1 MRSVISA
8 LLGLI
13 SIVALGACTAE
24 NGTMSETPSTGTDM
38 SKPIQP
44 LSPTGASSP
53 KLDSFEI
60 VGTVR
65 YKDLEGGFYAID
77 TDDGKKYDPVNL
89 PESFRKD
96 GLRVTATVRL
106 NKDLMSFRMYG
117 EIIEIEMIETEK

>member
-24 NGTMSETPSTGTDM
+24 NGTMSDTLSTGTDM
-38 SKPIQP
+38 SEPGQP
-44 LSPTGASSP
+44 LSPTEAPSP

-65 YKDLEGGFYAID
+65 HKDLEGGFYAID

-89 PESFRKD
+89 PESFKKD
-96 GLRVTATVRL
+96 GQRVTATVRL

-117 EIIEIEMIETEK
+117 EVIEIVTIEAEK